1 MALQQWLPIIDRVGI
16 VAVSLGGVA
25 IASQVAGAWMTL
37 RARANGAT
45 RTEARARGRD
55 AGIVIL
61 LVAVLLLATAAAL
74 GVWEV

>member
-16 VAVSLGGVA
+16 FAVSLGGVA
-25 IASQVAGAWMTL
+25 IASQVAVAWTTL

-55 AGIVIL
+55 AGIVTL
-61 LVAVLLLATAAAL
+61 LVAVLLLATAATL
-74 GVWEV
+74 GLWEM